1 MASNDLGNI
10 SDEAQRLLSNRILRS
25 LERSLLIGGALDTEA
40 LCVQSGVWVWRLQ
53 VNVTVLDDNGN
64 ILDASVLAAV
74 AALRHYRKP
83 QVEHSQQ
90 GSPTLI
96 HSDLRE
102 PTPLP
107 LHHTPLS
114 ISFALVHA
122 DDASLATSSSTSTV
136 AALVDPTDREELV
149 QTGCISLAMNVHC
162 EVCLLD
168 FGGGCELQPKQL
180 KQCWKLAE
188 TSILQLCRMLEE
200 TLRQADEKAQQE
212 RLQRLQQ
219 QGDEQLPP
227 PSVSEG
233 VPFVQDSSNYDFMD
247 VDTSTEW
254 KDVSG
259 DVESAAAQVT
269 NQEEESYRLKALD
282 YALGH
287 VAAKVKDVSSTST
300 KSSSTNDN
308 DKSKKAG
315 SLLQAMLRSAQSAHI
330 SSSSDV
336 AVDETKDVVMTNDAK
351 GDLRSQEAQDEF
363 EQFAKKAGSKQKQ
376 KHAASDAMDSD
387 DDEEETTT
395 VLESEFQSV
404 PKPNSVRSKK
414 MAQSNGPPKA
424 MGNDDDDDIDDLAMA
439 IKSKKKKKSKKSKN

>member
-1 MASNDLGNI
+1 
-10 SDEAQRLLSNRILRS
+10 
-25 LERSLLIGGALDTEA
+25 
-40 LCVQSGVWVWRLQ
+40 
-53 VNVTVLDDNGN
+53 
-64 ILDASVLAAV
+64 
-74 AALRHYRKP
+74 
-83 QVEHSQQ
+83 
-90 GSPTLI
+90 
-96 HSDLRE
+96 
-102 PTPLP
+102 
-107 LHHTPLS
+107 
-114 ISFALVHA
+114 
-122 DDASLATSSSTSTV
+122 
-136 AALVDPTDREELV
+136 
-149 QTGCISLAMNVHC
+149 
-162 EVCLLD
+162 
-168 FGGGCELQPKQL
+168 
-180 KQCWKLAE
+180 
-188 TSILQLCRMLEE
+188 MLEE

-219 QGDEQLPP
+219 QGDEHLPP

-308 DKSKKAG
+308 DKSNKAG

-336 AVDETKDVVMTNDAK
+336 AVDETKDVVMTNAAK

-376 KHAASDAMDSD
+376 KQKQKHAGSDAVDSD

-404 PKPNSVRSKK
+404 VPEPNSVRSKK

-424 MGNDDDDDIDDLAMA
+424 MDNDDDDIDDLAMA